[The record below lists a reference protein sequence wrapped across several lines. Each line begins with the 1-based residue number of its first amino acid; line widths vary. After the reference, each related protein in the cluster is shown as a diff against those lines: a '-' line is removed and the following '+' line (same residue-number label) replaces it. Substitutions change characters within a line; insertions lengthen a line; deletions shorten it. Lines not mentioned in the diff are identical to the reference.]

1 MRKVIGVT
9 GGIASGKSNVI
20 SIIKRQ
26 GFKVI
31 DCDLINHNL
40 QKINMPI
47 YNAIKEAFGSSYFLD
62 NGELDRKKL
71 GELIFHNENEKL
83 KLNSISH
90 PIIKEEVLKEINK
103 ADGIVFVDVPL
114 LYESKFDSL
123 CDKVICVYLNKD
135 TQIERLM
142 ERDHIDYSYAK
153 SKIAS
158 QMDLD
163 QKRDLADYVIDSK
176 GSFQE
181 TERQVL
187 KILEMI
193 KGE

>member
-71 GELIFHNENEKL
+71 GELIFHNEKEKL

-114 LYESKFDSL
+114 LYESKFDTL
-123 CDKVICVYLNKD
+123 CDKVICVYLNRK

>member
-71 GELIFHNENEKL
+71 GELIFHNEKEKL

-123 CDKVICVYLNKD
+123 CDKVICVYLNRE

-153 SKIAS
+153 TKIAS

>member
-123 CDKVICVYLNKD
+123 CDKVICVYLNRK

-158 QMDLD
+158 QIDLD

>member
-9 GGIASGKSNVI
+9 GGISSGKSNVI

-62 NGELDRKKL
+62 NKELDRKKL

-103 ADGIVFVDVPL
+103 ADGIIFVDVPL
-114 LYESKFDSL
+114 LYESNFDSL
-123 CDKVICVYLNKD
+123 CDKVICVYLNKE
-135 TQIERLM
+135 TQIKRLM

-153 SKIAS
+153 AKIAS

-181 TERQVL
+181 TYHQVL

>member
-9 GGIASGKSNVI
+9 GGISSGKSNVI

-62 NGELDRKKL
+62 NKELDRKKL

-103 ADGIVFVDVPL
+103 ADGIIFVDVPL

-123 CDKVICVYLNKD
+123 CDKVICVYLNKE
-135 TQIERLM
+135 TQIKRLM

-153 SKIAS
+153 AKIAS

-163 QKRDLADYVIDSK
+163 KKRDLADYVIDSK

-181 TERQVL
+181 TYHQVL

>member
-20 SIIKRQ
+20 SIIKGQ
-26 GFKVI
+26 DFKVI

-123 CDKVICVYLNKD
+123 CDKVICVYLNRKA
-135 TQIERLM
+135 QIERLM

-181 TERQVL
+181 TEHQVL

>member
-1 MRKVIGVT
+1 MSLT
-9 GGIASGKSNVI
+9 
-20 SIIKRQ
+20 
-26 GFKVI
+26 FK
-31 DCDLINHNL
+31 
-40 QKINMPI
+40 
-47 YNAIKEAFGSSYFLD
+47 Y
-62 NGELDRKKL
+62 
-71 GELIFHNENEKL
+71 L

-103 ADGIVFVDVPL
+103 ADGIIFVDVPL
-114 LYESKFDSL
+114 LSESKFDSL
-123 CDKVICVYLNKD
+123 CDKVICVYLNKE
-135 TQIERLM
+135 TQIKRLM

-153 SKIAS
+153 AKIAS

-181 TERQVL
+181 TYHQVL

>member
-123 CDKVICVYLNKD
+123 CDKVICVYLNRK

>member
-47 YNAIKEAFGSSYFLD
+47 YNAIKEAFGNSYFLD

-123 CDKVICVYLNKD
+123 CDKVICVYLNRK

-153 SKIAS
+153 TKIAS

-181 TERQVL
+181 TEHQVL

>member
-71 GELIFHNENEKL
+71 GELIFHNEKEKL

-123 CDKVICVYLNKD
+123 CDKVICVYLNRK

-153 SKIAS
+153 TKIAS

-187 KILEMI
+187 KVLEMI

>member
-9 GGIASGKSNVI
+9 GGISSGKSNVI

-47 YNAIKEAFGSSYFLD
+47 YNAITEAFGSSYFLD
-62 NGELDRKKL
+62 NKELDRKKL

-103 ADGIVFVDVPL
+103 ADGIIFVDVPL

-123 CDKVICVYLNKD
+123 CDKVICVYLNKE
-135 TQIERLM
+135 TQIKRLM

-153 SKIAS
+153 AKIAS

-181 TERQVL
+181 TYHQVL

>member
-71 GELIFHNENEKL
+71 GELIFHNEKEKL

-123 CDKVICVYLNKD
+123 CDKVICVYLNRKM
-135 TQIERLM
+135 QIERLM

-153 SKIAS
+153 TKIAS

>member
-71 GELIFHNENEKL
+71 GELIFHNEKEKL

-123 CDKVICVYLNKD
+123 CDKVICVYLSRK

>member
-135 TQIERLM
+135 MQIERLM

-158 QMDLD
+158 QMDLGK
-163 QKRDLADYVIDSK
+163 KRDLADYVIDSK

>member
-9 GGIASGKSNVI
+9 GGISSGKSNVI

-62 NGELDRKKL
+62 NKELDRKKL

-123 CDKVICVYLNKD
+123 CDKVICVYLNKE
-135 TQIERLM
+135 TQIKRLM

-153 SKIAS
+153 AKIAS

-163 QKRDLADYVIDSK
+163 KKRDLADYVIDSK

-181 TERQVL
+181 TYRQVL

>member
-40 QKINMPI
+40 KKINMPI

-123 CDKVICVYLNKD
+123 CDKVICVYLNRK